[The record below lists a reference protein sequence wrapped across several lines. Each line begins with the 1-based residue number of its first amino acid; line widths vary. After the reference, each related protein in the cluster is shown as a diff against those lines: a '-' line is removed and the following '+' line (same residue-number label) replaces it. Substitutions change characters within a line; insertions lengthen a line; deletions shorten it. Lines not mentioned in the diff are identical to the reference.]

1 MLKNWYDIGM
11 LKLLVFKGYI
21 VVVVDL
27 FGYGELQKIKS
38 FESVFRIQFFFNLI
52 KELGLE

>member
-11 LKLLVFKGYI
+11 FKLLVLKGYI

>member
-27 FGYGELQKIKS
+27 FGYGESQKIKI